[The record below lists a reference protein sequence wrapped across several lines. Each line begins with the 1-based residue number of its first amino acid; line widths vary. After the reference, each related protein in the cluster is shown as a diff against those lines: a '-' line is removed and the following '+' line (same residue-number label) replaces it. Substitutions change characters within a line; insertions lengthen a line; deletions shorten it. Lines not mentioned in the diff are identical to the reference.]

1 VTVFLS
7 SQRIKSVLGTRVE
20 AVLSHMKSLL
30 AVFSLIVEKLNG
42 AIIKNNGLSC
52 LLEESSRQEDIQ
64 PVAWLLLD
72 EVSQIYSEKEQK
84 HEMGVFC

>member
-1 VTVFLS
+1 MTVFLS

-42 AIIKNNGLSC
+42 AIIM
-52 LLEESSRQEDIQ
+52 D
-64 PVAWLLLD
+64 
-72 EVSQIYSEKEQK
+72 
-84 HEMGVFC
+84 